1 MIAIKPKP
9 PKSKVLT
16 HAQER
21 LFVRCAEF
29 MELTGLPSLN
39 GPMWHANTLKAIRA
53 KHGQTPAF
61 FNLPKLIGHL
71 YGERA
76 LELFNCVMQLKNT
89 IRLLEQLEAQK

>member
-1 MIAIKPKP
+1 MIALKPKP

-21 LFVRCAEF
+21 LAIRCAEF

-39 GPMWHANTLKAIRA
+39 GPMWHANALKAIRA
-53 KHGQTPAF
+53 KHGATPAF
-61 FNLPKLIGHL
+61 FNLPKLIGHI
-71 YGERA
+71 YGEQA
-76 LELFNCVMQLKNT
+76 LELFNSVMQLKNM

>member
-21 LFVRCAEF
+21 LAIRCAQF

-39 GPMWHANTLKAIRA
+39 GPMWHANAMKAIRA

-71 YGERA
+71 YGEPA
-76 LELFNCVMQLKNT
+76 LELFNSVMQLKNA
-89 IRLLEQLEAQK
+89 IRLLEQMEAQK

>member
-21 LFVRCAEF
+21 LAIRCAEF

-61 FNLPKLIGHL
+61 FNLPKLIGHI

-76 LELFNCVMQLKNT
+76 LELFNSIMQLKNT